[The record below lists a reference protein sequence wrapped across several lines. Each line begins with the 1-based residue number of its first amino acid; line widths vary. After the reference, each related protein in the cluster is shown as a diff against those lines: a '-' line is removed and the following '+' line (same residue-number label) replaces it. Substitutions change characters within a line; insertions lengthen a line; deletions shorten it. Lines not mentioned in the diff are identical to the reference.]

1 MSARRL
7 LSFAVILL
15 IPMVGWSAPRPE
27 LPNAPAP
34 RRPVP
39 LLAMLAAPGQAATPL
54 PPTGQATT
62 TPPTPGQAGTMPP
75 PAQAGTAVP
84 PPSQTATTPA
94 PPGQVAPPAGPLY
107 PRLTLSEAEALAI
120 KNNPRISVSRLLFLA
135 SQQVMRQTR
144 SSYWPTAVVDMTGV
158 DSQDNSRITAGGL
171 NNPIVYPRAA
181 AGTTVTQLITD
192 FGRTHNLVASSNLQA
207 KAENENAFATQLQ
220 IKLAV
225 DQAFYNA
232 LQTRAVL
239 QVAKQTVAERQTV
252 ADLVQALFRS
262 KLKSA
267 LDVSFAEV
275 NLAQAKLLLL
285 DAQNNDLASMANL
298 SAVLGYATLHNYDLV
313 EETTPLVPPPPDI
326 NQLTA
331 AAMTKR
337 PELAALDYS
346 YRAAQ
351 KYQVAQR
358 DQLLPVVRGLGVVG
372 STPLAGNVALAP
384 WYGAV
389 GINIEVP
396 VFNGFLYTAQ
406 SREAR
411 LRAQADQQRLR
422 DLQDRISR
430 DVRTAWLNAGTAY
443 SRVAVTQQLLQEAN
457 LALDLS
463 QTRYKLGLASI
474 VELSQAQL
482 QQTQAQISN
491 TQANYGYRLAMA
503 VLNFQIANF

>member
-1 MSARRL
+1 MSAQRL
-7 LSFAVILL
+7 VSYAVLL
-15 IPMVGWSAPRPE
+15 LTPVAAWSAAQPG

-34 RRPVP
+34 RASVL
-39 LLAMLAAPGQAATPL
+39 LLAQVAGRAGAAASASNQDGSTAPVSGQSTAAPAASGQTP
-54 PPTGQATT
+54 
-62 TPPTPGQAGTMPP
+62 AG
-75 PAQAGTAVP
+75 
-84 PPSQTATTPA
+84 QTAMPT
-94 PPGQVAPPAGPLY
+94 PPGQTAQAPGTVY

-120 KNNPRISVSRLLFLA
+120 KNNPRITVSRLIALA
-135 SQQVMRQTR
+135 SHQVMRETR
-144 SSYWPTAVVDMTGV
+144 SAYWPTAVVDVTGV

-171 NNPIVYPRAA
+171 NNPIIYPRAA

-192 FGRTHNLVASSNLQA
+192 FGRTRNLVASSSLQE
-207 KAENENAFATQLQ
+207 KAENENAYATQLQ

-239 QVAKQTVAERQTV
+239 QVAQQTVSERQTV
-252 ADLVQALFRS
+252 ADLVQALFNS
-262 KLKSA
+262 KLKSS
-267 LDVSFAEV
+267 LDVSFAQV

-285 DAQNNDLASMANL
+285 DAQNNDLAAMANL
-298 SAVLGYATLHNYDLV
+298 SALLGYATLHNYDLA

-331 AAMTKR
+331 EAMTKR

-351 KYQVAQR
+351 KYHLAQR
-358 DQLLPVVRGLGVVG
+358 DQLLPTIRGLGVVG

-389 GINIEVP
+389 GINVEVP
-396 VFNGFLYTAQ
+396 VFNGFLYSAQ
-406 SREAR
+406 SHEAQ
-411 LRAQADQQRLR
+411 LRAQAAQQRLR
-422 DLQDRISR
+422 DLQDRIAR
-430 DVRTAWLNAGTAY
+430 DVRNAWLNAGTAY

>member
-1 MSARRL
+1 MRARRL

-15 IPMVGWSAPRPE
+15 IAPVGWAESGPQ

-34 RRPVP
+34 RAAGL
-39 LLAMLAAPGQAATPL
+39 LLARAPKHAATAVPPSGQAATIPAAA
-54 PPTGQATT
+54 GQAE
-62 TPPTPGQAGTMPP
+62 AMPA
-75 PAQAGTAVP
+75 PAQAGSAVP
-84 PPSQTATTPA
+84 AVGQTPTTPA
-94 PPGQVAPPAGPLY
+94 PPGQVAPPSGQLY

-120 KNNPRISVSRLLFLA
+120 KNNPQITVGRLLSLA
-135 SQQVMRQTR
+135 SQQVTREMR
-144 SSYWPTAVVDMTGV
+144 SSYWPNAVIDVTGV
-158 DSQDNSRITAGGL
+158 DSQEGSRITAGGL

-192 FGRTHNLVASSNLQA
+192 FGRTRNLVASSNFQA
-207 KAENENAFATQLQ
+207 KAESENAFATQLQ

-239 QVAKQTVAERQTV
+239 QVAQQTVAERQTV

-262 KLKSA
+262 KLKSS

-275 NLAQAKLLLL
+275 NLAQARLLLL
-285 DAQNNDLASMANL
+285 DAQNNDLAAMANL
-298 SAVLGYATLHNYDLV
+298 SAVLGYPTLHNYDLV
-313 EETTPLVPPPPDI
+313 EESTPLVPPPADI
-326 NQLTA
+326 NELTA
-331 AAMTKR
+331 DAMTKR
-337 PELAALDYS
+337 PELAALNYS

-351 KYQVAQR
+351 KYHTAER
-358 DQLLPVVRGLGVVG
+358 DQLLPAIRGLGVVG

-384 WYGAV
+384 RYGAV
-389 GINIEVP
+389 GINIQIP
-396 VFNGFLYTAQ
+396 VFNGFLYNAQ
-406 SREAR
+406 SREAE

-422 DLQDRISR
+422 DLQDRIAR

-443 SRVAVTQQLLQEAN
+443 SRVAVSQQLLQGAN
-457 LALDLS
+457 LALNLS

-503 VLNFQIANF
+503 VLNFQVANF

>member
-15 IPMVGWSAPRPE
+15 IPMVGRAAASPE

-34 RRPVP
+34 RPAVP
-39 LLAMLAAPGQAATPL
+39 LLAMLAAPGQAANPL
-54 PPTGQATT
+54 PPSGQTTT
-62 TPPTPGQAGTMPP
+62 TPPPPGQAGTMPP

-84 PPSQTATTPA
+84 PPSQAATPA
-94 PPGQVAPPAGPLY
+94 PPGQVAPPTGSLY

-120 KNNPRISVSRLLFLA
+120 RNNPRITVSRLLYLA

-252 ADLVQALFRS
+252 ANLVQALFRS

-313 EETTPLVPPPPDI
+313 EETTALVPPPPDI

-331 AAMTKR
+331 EAMTKR

-482 QQTQAQISN
+482 QQTQAQIGN